1 MLSRSE
7 AHDRAMDF
15 LDQHYAKDPMTIVLQ
30 PELTAEHD
38 WAWAVRFDSQEH
50 LDTGDIFK
58 APFTRLLIVPKDGSP
73 VHFPPTSF
81 TLEQTAHYL
90 ATGQRPGHQ
99 TES

>member
-7 AHDRAMDF
+7 AHDRAKEF
-15 LDQHYAKDPMTIVLQ
+15 LDQHYVNDPMTIVLQ

-58 APFTRLLIVPKDGSP
+58 APFNRLLIVPKDGSP
-73 VHFPPTSF
+73 VHLAPTGF
-81 TLEQTAHYL
+81 TMDQTAHYL
-90 ATGQRPGHQ
+90 GTGEHPGQQ
-99 TES
+99 TEG

>member
-7 AHDRAMDF
+7 AHDRAKEF
-15 LDQHYAKDPMTIVLQ
+15 LNQHYVNVPMTIVLQ
-30 PELTAEHD
+30 PELTVEHD

-58 APFTRLLIVPKDGSP
+58 APFNRLLVVPKDGSP
-73 VHFPPTSF
+73 AHPAPTAF
-81 TLEQTAHYL
+81 TLEQTTHYL
-90 ATGQRPGHQ
+90 GTGERPGQQ